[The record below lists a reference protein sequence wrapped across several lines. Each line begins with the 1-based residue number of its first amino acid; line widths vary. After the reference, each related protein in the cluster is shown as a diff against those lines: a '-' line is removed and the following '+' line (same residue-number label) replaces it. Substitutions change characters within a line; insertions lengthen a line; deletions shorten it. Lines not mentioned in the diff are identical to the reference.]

1 MAQGRFPI
9 RRRSAVAAA
18 FVVVFC
24 GAVSTTVA
32 ADGDALATASEE
44 TGVVDGAIVAVD
56 APPVPVQVAV
66 GSPPVPVQVA
76 VGLPPVPVQ
85 VAVGRPPV
93 APLQHAQVQTPGR
106 DPGYGDYELTET
118 ITDAFAMLRA
128 GLAFFDE
135 LL

>member
-66 GSPPVPVQVA
+66 G
-76 VGLPPVPVQ
+76 LPPVPVQ
-85 VAVGRPPV
+85 VAVGRPLV